1 MATMAPSPAR
11 PPPLRPRSI
20 RPERLGWLGALLA
33 LVNLSADSVAEGSH
47 ASLSLES
54 LSTYQALPLTSGN
67 GATPIVMLG
76 LGLDE
81 SLYRRA
87 YDDHSDLDGDGLV
100 DAGYRDA
107 LDYAGYFDSGL
118 CYAHADGRY
127 KASAAAR
134 GEHRHQCLGDWS
146 GNFLNW
152 LSMSRLD
159 LIRWSLY
166 GGRRSVDDAGRTVLE
181 RSQVPSD
188 FHAWSKFHGGSDLAL
203 YTPFANDPARP
214 GLSFCNVSYAAPGD
228 GDSARSTAPPLLRVA
243 RGEFRLWAAADGG
256 QCLWQEE
263 SASPDQPSRALDGL
277 GERDY
282 PLRVEVCDP
291 AAAADLQERHCRRYP
306 AGLKPAGVLQ
316 THGESGQ
323 LLFGLLSGSYARPRS
338 GGLLRRNVGRLAG
351 NGSTDCSP
359 GDEIDLRSG
368 RFCTAVGDSGSL
380 IGMLE
385 RLRMPGHRSG
395 PLPGGYDGCRDGVVN
410 RASSPTPAL
419 LGPGPGSE
427 TCSGWG
433 NPLAE
438 IQAEILR
445 YLGGETTPTPAF
457 AGDDSVYIA
466 GLTAVTWRDAY
477 AGTEHCADCNVLLL
491 SAAAPSFD
499 SDELP
504 AIAAFSGPVATA
516 ATTAIGSHE
525 AAGSRPLT
533 GAQLIGRVGATPTDS
548 PLASSADHCSTKAV
562 GDLALARGLC
572 PAAAAR
578 EGSYLVAGLA
588 YRAWTGDLRPDQ
600 APDPASRGQQRA
612 RSHGIELGAVLPTL
626 SIGTST
632 GRLQLTPACEANPA
646 ELPAA
651 DSPQWRACSPGSATL
666 AGLRSRR
673 PREGG
678 LPPYRYGR
686 DYDAD
691 GRAGSLLLAW
701 DGSSYGGDQDRD
713 LLQLL
718 SWCVGAR
725 CTLDQNPPA
734 GPDICWRADGGSPCD
749 DQGQLSRSI
758 GDDEVLVRVELLAG
772 AQVDSARLG
781 YLVTGAEDGNG
792 LQLPIQRLRGD
803 DGSLIDGSAEP
814 LSSAAAVSDAP
825 GRWSRPSV
833 RRYRPSPGGS
843 PLPPSP
849 LQLAAKYGGFDYPDG
864 AVSPVPD
871 ATVDTSPCRDS
882 AWDHL
887 DNASGSRRP
896 DCLPDGHHA
905 LADPGQLKA
914 RLSLSLD
921 TILRRSGSRQGRSV
935 LAGMASGPAIRYLAF
950 HQASRRDDDGREVRW
965 IGDLQALFVDREG
978 RLREDGNGNDRLDAD
993 DYAGDGDPVVEFEV
1007 DAASRQAGFR
1017 RYAANP
1023 ALQPEAYTRID
1034 DPAALRTLWRAGK
1047 QLAAITDTDRQ
1058 RDYAALASSGRHL
1071 LTFLDFNLDGKVQAG
1086 EQQALLP
1093 ASFGSGRQGLL
1104 NVAGTAAAEQL
1115 IRYLRGRDFEAL
1127 RSRSLDDDG
1136 DGQPEV
1142 MRLGDIVHS
1151 QPLLVGAPAESYDLL
1166 YGDRTYAEF
1175 FARYRGR
1182 RQVIYVGANDGLLHA
1197 FNGGFFEPATQR
1209 YRLAPE
1215 GSDISAHPLGSEL
1228 WAYAPF
1234 NLLPMLGWQA
1244 DARYGHLWT
1253 MDGSPRAFDVRVFA
1267 DDAVHPR
1274 GWGTLLVVG
1283 MRLGGGP
1290 VNLPDVGV
1298 GGANRDAVSAF
1309 AAGLG
1314 SRGTLTTRSAY
1325 LILDITDPEQPPRL
1339 IAEFSDPSGRLGY
1352 TTSMPAVAAFIGRN
1366 ATATSIRNDRW
1377 QLWFGNGPDQWPSA
1391 TSNSGGRLFGLDLGQ
1406 LLSAANLGQPA
1417 LAALIGGTPLEL
1429 GNDSSRGAPASFI
1442 GDPVSVDWDLD
1453 GHADALYAGSSGGTA
1468 GAATGKLFKLD
1479 FRESAVAGDWAAPA
1493 VLVDPGRPLLATPTA
1508 TQDRSG
1514 RRWLLAGTG
1523 RLLADAD
1530 RDSRAG
1536 QTLFGIV
1543 DTLPDRAPTAYAGL
1557 IDTSAAAV
1565 SRDGRVS
1572 GIAGVGSET
1581 RLIEVVVSGGGWRHA
1596 LVSSADR
1603 AAERSLSRGALVDG
1617 LLFASAYTP
1626 PASRC
1631 EGDGSS
1637 RLYGVDFRTG
1647 AARSRHPAFRLL
1659 DDAPADAD
1667 LRLPPFLDLG
1677 SGHAG
1682 TPSPQVDSSS
1692 RSSSSLM
1699 MLSVPMSSGTIVRQ
1713 PVALS
1718 GGARSGE
1725 IDWRQTRGRR

>member
-1 MATMAPSPAR
+1 MAAMAPSPDR
-11 PPPLRPRSI
+11 PLPLRPPSI
-20 RPERLGWLGALLA
+20 WPGRLGWLGALLA
-33 LVNLSADSVAEGSH
+33 LVNLSADSVADGSD
-47 ASLSLES
+47 ASLSMES
-54 LSTYQALPLTSGN
+54 PSLYQALPLTSGN

-107 LDYAGYFDSGL
+107 LDYAGYFDPGL
-118 CYAHADGRY
+118 CYAHADGHY

-134 GEHRHQCLGDWS
+134 GEHRHHCLGDWS

-159 LIRWSLY
+159 LVRWSLY
-166 GGRRSVDDAGRTVLE
+166 GGRRSVDDGSRTVLE

-188 FHAWSKFHGGSDLAL
+188 FHAWSKFHAGSDLAL

-214 GLSFCNVSYAAPGD
+214 GLSFCNVSYTAPGD

-282 PLRVEVCDP
+282 PVRVEVCDP
-291 AAAADLQERHCRRYP
+291 AAATALQEGYCRRYP

-316 THGESGQ
+316 THGEGGQ
-323 LLFGLLSGSYARPRS
+323 LLFGLLTGSYSRPRS
-338 GGLLRRNVGRLAG
+338 GGQLRRNVGRLAG

-368 RFCTAVGDSGSL
+368 RFCTAVGDSGRL
-380 IGMLE
+380 IDTLE
-385 RLRMPGHRSG
+385 RLRMSGHRSG
-395 PLPGGYDGCRDGVVN
+395 PLPGGYGGCRDGVVN
-410 RASSPTPAL
+410 RAGSPTPAL
-419 LGPGPGSE
+419 LSPGPGSE
-427 TCSGWG
+427 PCSGWG

-457 AGDDSVYIA
+457 AGDDSAHIA
-466 GLTAVTWRDAY
+466 GLSSVAWHDAY
-477 AGTEHCADCNVLLL
+477 AGTEHCADCSVLML
-491 SAAAPSFD
+491 STAPASFD

-504 AIAAFSGPVATA
+504 AIAAFAGPVAA

-525 AAGSRPLT
+525 ASGSQPLT
-533 GAQLIGRVGATPTDS
+533 GDRLIGRVGATPIDS
-548 PLASSADHCSTKAV
+548 PLPSSADHCSMKVT
-562 GDLALARGLC
+562 GDLAQARGLC

-578 EGSYLVAGLA
+578 EGSYLIAGLA

-600 APDPASRGQQRA
+600 ERDPASRGQQRA
-612 RSHGIELGAVLPTL
+612 RSQGIELAAVLPSL

-632 GRLQLTPACEANPA
+632 GRLQLTPACEANPL
-646 ELPAA
+646 EPPAA
-651 DSPQWRACSPGSATL
+651 DSPQWRACSPGSAML
-666 AGLRSRR
+666 AGLSSRR
-673 PREGG
+673 PRDGG

-686 DYDAD
+686 DFSAD

-725 CTLDQNPPA
+725 CALDQNPPA
-734 GPDICWRADGGSPCD
+734 GPDICWRADSGSPCD
-749 DQGQLSRSI
+749 DQGQLTRSI
-758 GDDEVLVRVELLAG
+758 GEDELLVRVELLAG
-772 AQVDSARLG
+772 EQVDSARLG
-781 YLVTGAEDGNG
+781 YLVTGAEAGDG
-792 LQLPIQRLRGD
+792 LQLPIQRQRGD

-814 LSSAAAVSDAP
+814 LNSDAAPGGAP

-833 RRYRPSPGGS
+833 RRYRPGSGSS
-843 PLPPSP
+843 PLLPSP

-864 AVSPVPD
+864 ATSPMPD
-871 ATVDTSPCRDS
+871 ATFDSAPCRDS
-882 AWDHL
+882 AWDQL
-887 DNASGSRRP
+887 DNASGVRRP
-896 DCLPDGHHA
+896 DCLPDGHHV

-914 RLSLSLD
+914 RLGLSLD
-921 TILRRSGSRQGRSV
+921 TILRRSGSRQGRAM
-935 LAGMASGPAIRYLAF
+935 LAGMASGPAVRYLAF
-950 HQASRRDDDGREVRW
+950 HQASRRDGDGREVRW
-965 IGDLQALFVDREG
+965 VGDLQALFVDRDG
-978 RLREDGNGNDRLDAD
+978 RLREDGNGNARLDAD
-993 DYAGDGDPVVEFEV
+993 DYRSDGDPVVEFEV

-1017 RYAANP
+1017 RYAADP
-1023 ALQPEAYTRID
+1023 ALQPEAYTRFD
-1034 DPAALRTLWRAGK
+1034 DPAALRPLWRAGA
-1047 QLAAITDTDRQ
+1047 QLAAIADTDRQ
-1058 RDYAALASSGRHL
+1058 RDYAAPASNGRHL
-1071 LTFLDFNLDGKVQAG
+1071 LTFLDFNLDGKAQAG

-1104 NVAGTAAAEQL
+1104 NVAGSAAAEQL
-1115 IRYLRGRDFEAL
+1115 IRYLRGRDFETL

-1136 DGQPEV
+1136 DGRPET

-1175 FARYRGR
+1175 FARYRSR
-1182 RQVIYVGANDGLLHA
+1182 RQVLYVGANDGLLHA
-1197 FNGGFFEPATQR
+1197 FNAGFFEPATQR
-1209 YRLAPE
+1209 YRLAPD
-1215 GSDISAHPLGSEL
+1215 GSGISAHPLGSEL
-1228 WAYAPF
+1228 WAWAPF
-1234 NLLPMLGWQA
+1234 NLLPVVGWLA
-1244 DARYGHLWT
+1244 DPRYGHLWT
-1253 MDGSPRAFDVRVFA
+1253 MDGSPRAFDVRAFA

-1290 VNLPDVGV
+1290 VTLPEVGI
-1298 GGANRDAVSAF
+1298 GGANRDALGAF

-1314 SRGTLTTRSAY
+1314 SRDRLTTRSAY

-1366 ATATSIRNDRW
+1366 ATATSVRSDRW

-1391 TSNSGGRLFGLDLGQ
+1391 TSSGSGRLFGLDLGQ
-1406 LLSAANLGQPA
+1406 LLAAANLGQPA
-1417 LAALIGGTPLEL
+1417 LSALIGSAPLEL
-1429 GNDSSRGAPASFI
+1429 GDDSSRGAPASFV

-1453 GHADALYAGSSGGTA
+1453 GQADALYAGSSGGTA
-1468 GAATGKLFKLD
+1468 GAPTGKLFKLD
-1479 FRESAVAGDWAAPA
+1479 FRDSAQPGDWAAPA
-1493 VLVDPGRPLLATPTA
+1493 VLADPRRPVLTAPAA

-1536 QTLFGIV
+1536 QALFGII
-1543 DTLPDRAPTAYAGL
+1543 DSLPDRAPAAYAGL
-1557 IDTSAAAV
+1557 IETTAAAV
-1565 SRDGRVS
+1565 GRDGSVT

-1581 RLIEVVVSGGGWRHA
+1581 RLVEVAAGSGGWRHA
-1596 LVSSADR
+1596 LVYGVDQ
-1603 AAERSLSRGALVDG
+1603 AAERSLSRSALVDG

-1637 RLYGVDFRTG
+1637 RLYGIDFRTG

-1659 DDAPADAD
+1659 PDAPADAD
-1667 LRLPPFLDLG
+1667 LRLPAFLDLG
-1677 SGHAG
+1677 GGYAG
-1682 TPSPQVDSSS
+1682 AASPQAGIDSRTGSALVLLTVPLGS
-1692 RSSSSLM
+1692 GAMVRQVVAISSSS
-1699 MLSVPMSSGTIVRQ
+1699 
-1713 PVALS
+1713 
-1718 GGARSGE
+1718 RSGE